1 LRFDFI
7 HGDNFNMNTDYLVI
21 GSGAVGMAFADTL
34 LDESDAHI
42 TIVDRHATPG
52 GHWNDAYSFVALHQP
67 SAYYGVNSTELG
79 SSRKDQSGPNSGM
92 YELASGPEITTY
104 FNKVM
109 QHKFLPSGRVSYF
122 PTSNYAGDGRIVSL
136 LSGAQTTVTVRK
148 RTVDATWFSPDIPST
163 HTPKFTVADGVH
175 VVAPNGLPQLWLQRE
190 GQPVPQKFCVLGAGK
205 TAMDA
210 AVWLLRNGAS
220 PDAIQWVVP
229 RDSWVINRLQTQPGL
244 EFFNESIGGES
255 DKLAAFAEAKSVE
268 DVFLKLESLGQMLR
282 IDPGHTP
289 TMFHYATISNGE
301 MDLLR
306 KIQRVIRKGRVQT
319 IAPDAMVMDQG
330 TVAMEPGTLYVDCTA
345 SAISH
350 RNSEPIFQEGRIQIQ
365 LLRAP
370 LVALSAALTAYIE
383 VHGADDAHKN
393 QLCVPVPFPS
403 NLAGYVPATQASM
416 MNQFRWSQDK
426 ALRQWLRNTRL
437 DGFGK
442 MVADL
447 DKADTERQAV
457 LAQLRAN
464 AMAAISNM
472 PNLLEAVKSV

>member
-1 LRFDFI
+1 
-7 HGDNFNMNTDYLVI
+7 
-21 GSGAVGMAFADTL
+21 
-34 LDESDAHI
+34 
-42 TIVDRHATPG
+42 
-52 GHWNDAYSFVALHQP
+52 
-67 SAYYGVNSTELG
+67 
-79 SSRKDQSGPNSGM
+79 
-92 YELASGPEITTY
+92 
-104 FNKVM
+104 
-109 QHKFLPSGRVSYF
+109 
-122 PTSNYAGDGRIVSL
+122 
-136 LSGAQTTVTVRK
+136 
-148 RTVDATWFSPDIPST
+148 
-163 HTPKFTVADGVH
+163 
-175 VVAPNGLPQLWLQRE
+175 
-190 GQPVPQKFCVLGAGK
+190 
-205 TAMDA
+205 
-210 AVWLLRNGAS
+210 
-220 PDAIQWVVP
+220 
-229 RDSWVINRLQTQPGL
+229 
-244 EFFNESIGGES
+244 
-255 DKLAAFAEAKSVE
+255 
-268 DVFLKLESLGQMLR
+268 
-282 IDPGHTP
+282 
-289 TMFHYATISNGE
+289 
-301 MDLLR
+301 
-306 KIQRVIRKGRVQT
+306 
-319 IAPDAMVMDQG
+319 MVMDQG